1 MKRIILFLI
10 PLGLVALFVFVGVL
24 PRIKNQQ
31 ELKAAANA
39 ERTREPVVNAIPL
52 RQGMDS
58 SGLTLPGQIRP
69 FLESPLRA
77 RTQGFV
83 RKRLVD
89 IGAAVRPGQLLA
101 ILDVPELN
109 QDIARARADLQ
120 LAQTNLARVTSV
132 TLPGAVARQDIDNRQ
147 AAVSVSEAGLKRLQ
161 ALQRLQEIRA
171 PFGGIIT
178 SRAVEVGDL
187 ISPTSTQPMYTLS
200 QLDRLRVFV
209 DVPQNF
215 YQQIR
220 VGMPATVV
228 IPELKQRVLRGTVAR
243 TAGSLSNNTRT
254 LLTEVVIPN
263 PGRSIPSGLYAQV
276 KFAPPRGQAGT
287 VLLPANALKIT
298 SKGPITVVLDSN
310 MKVRFQPLT
319 LGRDYGTTIEV
330 TSGLTGNE
338 QVITN
343 PNDKLKDG
351 MKVRLRQPGVAQ
363 KPAKV

>member
-1 MKRIILFLI
+1 MKRFILWLI
-10 PLGLVALFVFVGVL
+10 PLALIALFVLIGVM
-24 PRIKNQQ
+24 PRIRNQQ
-31 ELKAAANA
+31 ELKAAAEA
-39 ERTREPVVNAIPL
+39 ERSREPVVNAIPL
-52 RQGMDS
+52 RQGVDS
-58 SGLTLPGQIRP
+58 AGLSLPGQIRP
-69 FLESPLRA
+69 FMETPIRA

-89 IGAAVRPGQLLA
+89 IGATVGQGQLLA
-101 ILDVPELN
+101 TLDVPELE

-120 LAQTNLARVTSV
+120 LAQANLSRVTSV

-147 AAVSVSEAGLKRLQ
+147 AAVQVSEAGLKRLQ
-161 ALQRLQEIRA
+161 TLRSLQEIRA

-187 ISPTSTQPMYTLS
+187 ISPTSAQPMYMLA

-215 YQQIR
+215 YQQVQI
-220 VGMPATVV
+220 GMPATVV
-228 IPELKQRVLRGTVAR
+228 VPELKNRTLMGTVVR
-243 TAGSLSNNTRT
+243 TAGALNNSTRT

-263 PGRSIPSGLYAQV
+263 PGRAIPSGLYAQV
-276 KFAPPRGQAGT
+276 KFAARSQGQNA

-298 SKGPITVVLDSN
+298 PQGPMTVVLDPD
-310 MKVRFQPLT
+310 MKVRFQPVT

-338 QVITN
+338 RVVTN
-343 PNDKLKDG
+343 PNDRLKDG
-351 MKVRLRQPGVAQ
+351 MKVRLRQSGGG
-363 KPAKV
+363 AKETKV